1 MKAEKTKSGA
11 ALALAASGATPAP
24 HQEAEPSS
32 QPPAYDQKSGHSAAQ
47 DPKQLKSVGA
57 TVRDDAVKVS
67 AQNSHRERKR
77 KWRDRWRDWR
87 SSNDFASMLS
97 GGSSSGNWN
106 VQGVPLSYYVPS
118 RGSKKS

>member
-1 MKAEKTKSGA
+1 MKAERTKSGA
-11 ALALAASGATPAP
+11 ALALDTSGAAQAR

-32 QPPAYDQKSGHSAAQ
+32 QPPAYNKKSGHSAAQ
-47 DPKQLKSVGA
+47 DPKQLKG
-57 TVRDDAVKVS
+57 S

-77 KWRDRWRDWR
+77 TWRDRWRDWR
-87 SSNDFASMLS
+87 SSNDFGSMLS
-97 GGSSSGNWN
+97 GGSTSGNWN